1 MFVNV
6 KGCGYPPNVMCSDWV
21 NQYGRINSTIM
32 CHYSRTNNSM
42 AITHVDP
49 ARSMRDLLLGTL
61 VPVIALAV
69 SGVALCTL
77 HTKCVKGPKSK
88 QKKK

>member
-1 MFVNV
+1 
-6 KGCGYPPNVMCSDWV
+6 
-21 NQYGRINSTIM
+21 
-32 CHYSRTNNSM
+32 M